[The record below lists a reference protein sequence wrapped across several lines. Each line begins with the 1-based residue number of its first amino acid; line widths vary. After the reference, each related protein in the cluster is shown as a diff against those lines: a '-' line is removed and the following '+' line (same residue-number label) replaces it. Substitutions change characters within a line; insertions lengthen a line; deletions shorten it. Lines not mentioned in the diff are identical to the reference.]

1 MHHRL
6 MKQTLYKLQTVC
18 TKYCLHDMRSA
29 RELRGINQADL
40 SPGTSV
46 SEDMEAPAKDP
57 SFGLPLSATLPSALQ
72 AAVPW
77 VDILHDAGL

>member
-18 TKYCLHDMRSA
+18 TKYCLHDMTSA

-46 SEDMEAPAKDP
+46 TEDVEAPAQHP
-57 SFGLPLSATLPSALQ
+57 PFGLPLSATLSSALR
-72 AAVPW
+72 AAVP
-77 VDILHDAGL
+77 VDILHNAGL